1 MFKKL
6 LFATT
11 ASPVCDNAAKVAF
24 DLEMKWEAK
33 LLILHVLGV
42 PGRSFSLQF
51 TDVRTG
57 EREEISQDYNEW
69 VKEEMNNTY
78 GKLLEDSNASI
89 VTAIGD
95 PYREILRLARKEDAD
110 MIIMGAHS
118 REEDVGATKHRSVAG
133 STMRKVAKAARC
145 AVVVVNRPCTT
156 CWRLFSNIV
165 VGTDF
170 SKASFSA
177 FLWAFKLAREVGANL
192 HIFHAI
198 DITAEGLTLPAG
210 QTTIE
215 QRVKEAR
222 RRIEQTYIP
231 KLQGYDKYSM
241 EVWEGIPYV
250 EILKF
255 ARERQ
260 ADLIVMAHHTR
271 EIDPEEAERPLIFPI
286 EVGIEDQ
293 FRRGAA
299 EKPAIRLD
307 LVLELSWRPP
317 GIAERQQSIFRSVAD
332 GDRLQDLLGFP
343 VRERRVFLLR
353 HRLVHDAVCVG
364 RQRVVGRGVEHGH
377 LRTERLGERDRVR
390 DGLLGELRSVGGDE
404 DVLVHA
410 FSFSWEFLRNSSY
423 ATRHRAR

>member
-33 LLILHVLGV
+33 LLILHVMGV

-57 EREEISQDYNEW
+57 QHEDINPDYVEW

-95 PYREILRLARKEDAD
+95 PYREILRLARKEDVD
-110 MIIMGAHS
+110 MIIMGAHA

-177 FLWAFKLAREVGANL
+177 FLWAFKLAREVGAKL
-192 HIFHAI
+192 HIFNAI

-215 QRVKEAR
+215 QRIKEAR

-255 ARERQ
+255 ARDRQ

-271 EIDPEEAERPLIFPI
+271 EIDPEEAELGSTVEQVVLR
-286 EVGIEDQ
+286 
-293 FRRGAA
+293 AA
-299 EKPAIRLD
+299 CPVASVTHPDKVAD
-307 LVLELSWRPP
+307 LV
-317 GIAERQQSIFRSVAD
+317 
-332 GDRLQDLLGFP
+332 
-343 VRERRVFLLR
+343 
-353 HRLVHDAVCVG
+353 
-364 RQRVVGRGVEHGH
+364 
-377 LRTERLGERDRVR
+377 
-390 DGLLGELRSVGGDE
+390 
-404 DVLVHA
+404 
-410 FSFSWEFLRNSSY
+410 
-423 ATRHRAR
+423 

>member
-33 LLILHVLGV
+33 LLILHVMGV

-57 EREEISQDYNEW
+57 EREDINPDYVEW

-95 PYREILRLARKEDAD
+95 PYREILRLARKEDVD

-118 REEDVGATKHRSVAG
+118 REEDVGATKHRAVAG

-192 HIFHAI
+192 HIFNAI

-255 ARERQ
+255 ARDRQ

-271 EIDPEEAERPLIFPI
+271 EIDPEEAELGSTVEQVVLR
-286 EVGIEDQ
+286 
-293 FRRGAA
+293 AA
-299 EKPAIRLD
+299 CPVASVTHPDKVAD
-307 LVLELSWRPP
+307 LV
-317 GIAERQQSIFRSVAD
+317 
-332 GDRLQDLLGFP
+332 
-343 VRERRVFLLR
+343 
-353 HRLVHDAVCVG
+353 
-364 RQRVVGRGVEHGH
+364 
-377 LRTERLGERDRVR
+377 
-390 DGLLGELRSVGGDE
+390 
-404 DVLVHA
+404 
-410 FSFSWEFLRNSSY
+410 
-423 ATRHRAR
+423 

>member
-11 ASPVCDNAAKVAF
+11 ASPGCDNAAKVAF

-33 LLILHVLGV
+33 LLILHVMGV

-57 EREEISQDYNEW
+57 EREDINPDYVEW

-95 PYREILRLARKEDAD
+95 PYREILRLARKEDVD

-118 REEDVGATKHRSVAG
+118 REEDVGATKHRAVAG

-255 ARERQ
+255 ARDRQ

-271 EIDPEEAERPLIFPI
+271 EIDPEEAELGSTVEQVVLR
-286 EVGIEDQ
+286 
-293 FRRGAA
+293 AA
-299 EKPAIRLD
+299 CPVASVTHPDKVAD
-307 LVLELSWRPP
+307 LV
-317 GIAERQQSIFRSVAD
+317 
-332 GDRLQDLLGFP
+332 
-343 VRERRVFLLR
+343 
-353 HRLVHDAVCVG
+353 
-364 RQRVVGRGVEHGH
+364 
-377 LRTERLGERDRVR
+377 
-390 DGLLGELRSVGGDE
+390 
-404 DVLVHA
+404 
-410 FSFSWEFLRNSSY
+410 
-423 ATRHRAR
+423 

>member
-33 LLILHVLGV
+33 LLILHVMGV

-57 EREEISQDYNEW
+57 EREEINPDYVEW

-95 PYREILRLARKEDAD
+95 PYREILRLARKEDVD

-177 FLWAFKLAREVGANL
+177 FLWAFKLAREVGAKL
-192 HIFHAI
+192 HIFNAI

-215 QRVKEAR
+215 QRIKEAR

-255 ARERQ
+255 ARDRQ

-271 EIDPEEAERPLIFPI
+271 EIDPEEAELGSTVEQVVLR
-286 EVGIEDQ
+286 
-293 FRRGAA
+293 AA
-299 EKPAIRLD
+299 CPVASVTHPDKVAD
-307 LVLELSWRPP
+307 LV
-317 GIAERQQSIFRSVAD
+317 
-332 GDRLQDLLGFP
+332 
-343 VRERRVFLLR
+343 
-353 HRLVHDAVCVG
+353 
-364 RQRVVGRGVEHGH
+364 
-377 LRTERLGERDRVR
+377 
-390 DGLLGELRSVGGDE
+390 
-404 DVLVHA
+404 
-410 FSFSWEFLRNSSY
+410 
-423 ATRHRAR
+423 